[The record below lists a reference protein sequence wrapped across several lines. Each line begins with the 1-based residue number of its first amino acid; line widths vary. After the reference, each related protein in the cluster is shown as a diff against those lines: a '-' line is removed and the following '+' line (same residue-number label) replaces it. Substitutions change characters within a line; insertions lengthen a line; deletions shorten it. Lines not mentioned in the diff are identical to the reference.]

1 MATGTDNTT
10 VSRDSHHQM
19 VHTLRKGITFADIDS
34 TVTVG
39 VLPIGAIVVGGGVL
53 VSTAFNSATSDT
65 VGIGTSADPNGI
77 ATLLAVST
85 AGLIVADELATSDDL
100 GPYTAAT
107 TIVADQV
114 STGTAATA
122 GSGEIYIQYICDND
136 G

>member
-10 VSRDSHHQM
+10 VARETHLQV
-19 VHTLRKGITFADIDS
+19 VHTLRKGITIADIDS

-39 VLPIGAIVVGGGVL
+39 VLPIGAIVVGAGVV

-65 VGIGTSADPNGI
+65 LGIGTSADPNGI

-114 STGTAATA
+114 STGTAPTTGAA
-122 GSGEIYIQYICDND
+122 EIYVQFICDND